1 MQMDNSTI
9 LPKSKIDQAAI
20 LKVVAVAIAAPR
32 WIGAFAAAIGV
43 DALSQ
48 YSMLAH
54 AEALSGGAM
63 AILEGFAI
71 AYVLG
76 KWRSLKNNSLQWWIL
91 LTFTFLLAIT
101 LPLGATPYLRIEQDK
116 STISLLFAEHRL
128 MQIAWSILVAGV
140 PVLIIMAVG
149 YADSDASI
157 EHSNEISH
165 KHNSGM
171 TNEYA
176 IIEQEYITLPANGH
190 IKHSYPCLACPK
202 VFNSSQALGAHS
214 RFCKKDK

>member
-9 LPKSKIDQAAI
+9 LSKNKIDQA
-20 LKVVAVAIAAPR
+20 
-32 WIGAFAAAIGV
+32 
-43 DALSQ
+43 
-48 YSMLAH
+48 
-54 AEALSGGAM
+54 

-91 LTFTFLLAIT
+91 LAFTFLLAIT
-101 LPLGATPYLRIEQDK
+101 LPLVATPYLLIEQDK

-149 YADSDASI
+149 YADSEEH
-157 EHSNEISH
+157 EHSKKQKYFTNILPIEIPSNGQM
-165 KHNSGM
+165 KHD
-171 TNEYA
+171 
-176 IIEQEYITLPANGH
+176 YI
-190 IKHSYPCLACPK
+190 CPT
-202 VFNSSQALGAHS
+202 
-214 RFCKKDK
+214 CKR

>member
-20 LKVVAVAIAAPR
+20 LKVAAVAIAAPR

-43 DALSQ
+43 DALSE
-48 YSMLAH
+48 YSLLAH
-54 AEALSGGAM
+54 AEAFSGGAM

-91 LTFTFLLAIT
+91 LIFTFLLAIT
-101 LPLGATPYLRIEQDK
+101 LPLVATPYLLIEQDK

-149 YADSDASI
+149 YADSE
-157 EHSNEISH
+157 EH
-165 KHNSGM
+165 
-171 TNEYA
+171 EYSKK
-176 IIEQEYITLPANGH
+176 QEYSINILPIEIPSNGQM
-190 IKHSYPCLACPK
+190 KHDYICPTCERK
-202 VFNSSQALGAHS
+202 FISPKALGAHS
-214 RFCKKDK
+214 RFCIRKESNV

>member
-1 MQMDNSTI
+1 MDNSTI
-9 LPKSKIDQAAI
+9 LSKNKIDQAAI
-20 LKVVAVAIAAPR
+20 LKVAAVAIAAPR

-43 DALSQ
+43 DALSE
-48 YSMLAH
+48 YSLLAH
-54 AEALSGGAM
+54 AEAFSGGAM

-91 LTFTFLLAIT
+91 LAFTFLLAIT
-101 LPLGATPYLRIEQDK
+101 LPLVATPYLLIEQDK

-149 YADSDASI
+149 YADSDAGI
-157 EHSNEISH
+157 EHPNEISH
-165 KHNSGM
+165 KHD
-171 TNEYA
+171 EYT
-176 IIEQEYITLPANGH
+176 ILEQEYIALPANGH

-202 VFNSSQALGAHS
+202 IFNSSQALGAHS